1 MTMRFPLKLQL
12 DLFRYIAQQKR
23 AGNEHF
29 PLVLMLEP
37 LHACNLAC
45 AGCGRIVEYEDT
57 YYDKMSLQECFD
69 AIDECGA
76 PIVSVCGGEP
86 LIYKPTPD
94 LLQGCFERG
103 KHVQLCTN
111 AILLDRFM
119 EKVPPHPNLTI
130 QVHLDGMRETHDRV
144 VCQDGVFDTVVP
156 QMKRAVERG
165 YRVSTNTTIFK
176 DTSLSEL
183 EELFTMLDD
192 MGVHGFL
199 ITPGFAYEVL
209 DNDIYLAK
217 EETHAKFRE
226 IREIARRHKVMS
238 TPLYLD
244 FLTGE
249 RDLDCSP
256 WANVTRN
263 PRGWKGPCYLITD
276 AHYATYREL
285 LDSTDWE
292 FFAQRRDKRCE
303 NCKLHSGF
311 EASAAETLTRSPKD
325 ALRFAQ
331 WVVR

>member
-1 MTMRFPLKLQL
+1 MRFPIRLQF
-12 DLFRYIAQQKR
+12 DLFRYIAKQRLSGRK
-23 AGNEHF
+23 HY

-45 AGCGRIVEYEDT
+45 AGCGRIVEYEET
-57 YYDKMSLQECFD
+57 YYDKMSLDECFES
-69 AIDECGA
+69 IDECGA

-86 LIYKPTPD
+86 LIYKQYPE
-94 LLQGCFERG
+94 LLQGCFDRG

-119 EKVPPHPNLTI
+119 EKVPPHANLTI
-130 QVHLDGMRETHDRV
+130 QVHLDGMRETHDRS
-144 VCQDGVFDTVVP
+144 VCEEGVFDKVIP
-156 QMKRAVERG
+156 QMKRAVEKG

-176 DTSLSEL
+176 DTSDEEL
-183 EELFTMLDD
+183 EAMFTMLDD

-199 ITPGFAYEVL
+199 ITPGYAYQVL
-209 DNDIYLAK
+209 DNDIYMAK
-217 EETHAKFRE
+217 EEVHRRFHRIK
-226 IREIARRHKVMS
+226 EIAQRHKVLS
-238 TPLYLD
+238 TPLYLK

-249 RDLDCSP
+249 RDLLCSP

-276 AHYATYREL
+276 GHYKTYREL
-285 LDSTDWE
+285 METTDWE
-292 FFAQRRDKRCE
+292 FFHQRRDKRCE

-311 EASAAETLTRSPKD
+311 EASAAEELTRSFSD
-325 ALRFAQ
+325 ALEFGR

>member
-1 MTMRFPLKLQL
+1 MRFPLRLQY
-12 DLFRYIAQQKR
+12 DLFRYIAKQKR
-23 AGNEHF
+23 AGRQHY

-57 YYDKMSLQECFD
+57 YYDKLTLQECLD
-69 AIDECGA
+69 SVDECGA
-76 PIVSVCGGEP
+76 PVVSVCGGEP

-94 LLQGCFERG
+94 LLRGCFERG

-111 AILLDRFM
+111 AILLDKFM
-119 EKVPPHPNLTI
+119 EKVPPHTNLTI
-130 QVHLDGMRETHDRV
+130 QVHLDGMRETHDRL
-144 VCQDGVFDTVVP
+144 VCQEGVFDTVVP

-165 YRVSTNTTIFK
+165 YRVSTNTTIYK
-176 DTSLSEL
+176 DTSLEEL
-183 EELFTMLDD
+183 EELFTMLDG

-199 ITPGFAYEVL
+199 ITPGYAYQVL

-217 EETHAKFRE
+217 QEVHEKFRE
-226 IREIARRHKVMS
+226 IREIAKRHKVLS

-244 FLTGE
+244 FLTGD
-249 RDLDCSP
+249 RDLDCTP

-276 AHYATYREL
+276 THYKTYREL
-285 LDSTDWE
+285 VESTDWA
-292 FFAQRRDKRCE
+292 FFSQRRDKRCE

-311 EASAAETLTRSPKD
+311 EASAAETVTRSPKE
-325 ALRFAQ
+325 ALRFAN

>member
-1 MTMRFPLKLQL
+1 MRFPLRLQL
-12 DLFRYIAQQKR
+12 DLFRHIARQKR
-23 AGNEHF
+23 AGRKHF

-57 YYDKMSLQECFD
+57 YYDKMSLEECL
-69 AIDECGA
+69 ASIDECDA

-86 LIYKPTPD
+86 LIYKPYPE

-103 KHVQLCTN
+103 RHVQLCTN

-119 EKVPPHPNLTI
+119 EKVPPHPNLMI
-130 QVHLDGMRETHDRV
+130 QVHLDGMRETHDRS
-144 VCQDGVFDTVVP
+144 VCKEGVFDTIMP
-156 QMKRAVERG
+156 QMRRAVERG
-165 YRVSTNTTIFK
+165 YRVCTNTTIFK
-176 DTSLSEL
+176 DTTDEEL
-183 EELFTMLDD
+183 EELFTTLDA

-199 ITPGFAYEVL
+199 ITPGYAYEVL

-217 EETHAKFRE
+217 EDVHQRFRR
-226 IREIARRHKVMS
+226 IAEIARRHKVLS
-238 TPLYLD
+238 TPRYLE

-249 RDLDCSP
+249 RDLSCSP

-276 AHYATYREL
+276 GHYESYREL
-285 LDSTDWE
+285 MEQTDWE
-292 FFAQRRDKRCE
+292 FFKERRDKRCE

-311 EASAAETLTRSPKD
+311 EASAAQEVASSPRD
-325 ALRFAQ
+325 ALRFLRWVAQ
-331 WVVR
+331 

>member
-1 MTMRFPLKLQL
+1 MRFPLRLQI
-12 DLFRYIAQQKR
+12 DLFRYIARQKR
-23 AGNEHF
+23 AGNQHY

-57 YYDKMSLQECFD
+57 YYDKMTLEECLG
-69 AIDECGA
+69 AVDECGA

-86 LIYKPTPD
+86 LIYKAYPE
-94 LLQGCFERG
+94 LLQGCFARK

-130 QVHLDGMRETHDRV
+130 QVHLDGMRETHDRS
-144 VCQDGVFDTVVP
+144 VCKEGVFDTVIP
-156 QMKRAVERG
+156 QMERAVQRG
-165 YRVSTNTTIFK
+165 YRVCTNTTIFK
-176 DTSLSEL
+176 DTSDEEL
-183 EELFTMLDD
+183 EELFSMLDR

-199 ITPGFAYEVL
+199 ITPGYAYEVL
-209 DNDIYLAK
+209 GNDIYLAK
-217 EETHAKFRE
+217 EEVHERFRR
-226 IREIARRHKVMS
+226 IAEIARHHKVLS
-238 TPLYLD
+238 TPRYLE

-249 RDLDCSP
+249 RDLSCSP

-276 AHYATYREL
+276 AHYATYRDLMEE
-285 LDSTDWE
+285 TDWE
-292 FFAQRRDKRCE
+292 FFRERRDKRCE

-311 EASAAETLTRSPKD
+311 EASAAEAVASNPRDMLQ
-325 ALRFAQ
+325 FAR

>member
-1 MTMRFPLKLQL
+1 MTMRFPLRLQY

-23 AGNEHF
+23 AGRRHY

-57 YYDKMSLQECFD
+57 YYDKMTLQECLD
-69 AIDECGA
+69 SVDECGA

-94 LLQGCFERG
+94 LLRGCFERG

-111 AILLDRFM
+111 AILLDKFM
-119 EKVPPHPNLTI
+119 EKVPPHANLTI

-144 VCQDGVFDTVVP
+144 VCQTGVFDTVVP

-165 YRVSTNTTIFK
+165 YRVSTNTTIYR
-176 DTSLSEL
+176 DTSLEEL
-183 EELFTMLDD
+183 EELFTMLDG

-199 ITPGFAYEVL
+199 ITPGYAYEVL

-217 EETHAKFRE
+217 QEVHEKFRK
-226 IREIARRHKVMS
+226 IREIAKRHKVLS

-244 FLTGE
+244 FLTGD
-249 RDLDCSP
+249 RDLDCTP

-276 AHYATYREL
+276 THYQTYREL
-285 LDSTDWE
+285 LESTDWE
-292 FFAQRRDKRCE
+292 FFSQRRDKRCE

-325 ALRFAQ
+325 ALRFAT